1 MQALGLGALGPW
13 VLTLIDLLSIGL
25 LSTAFVLAFPPTL
38 MARSGDR

>member
-1 MQALGLGALGPW
+1 MQVLGLGVLGPW
-13 VLTLIDLLSIGL
+13 LLTAIGL